1 MNKFEN
7 EIKTILHDY
16 KITVSKDD
24 NYNQWNHEAS
34 LLGKKIGALR
44 KAQKREVI
52 ANFLEIIIRWNNL
65 KLDNH
70 NAIILIEYF
79 IGKHYDVR
87 LILNLL
93 SEKIDINKNY
103 QGVVIDFDSLEKQY
117 FSIMEKRIDDFER
130 NFSEIIE
137 KYSTDLYSSSY

>member
-79 IGKHYDVR
+79 IGNHYDVR

-93 SEKIDINKNY
+93 SKKIDINKNY
-103 QGVVIDFDSLEKQY
+103 QGEVIDFDSLEKQY

>member
-24 NYNQWNHEAS
+24 NYNQWNHEVS

-44 KAQKREVI
+44 KAQRREVI

-103 QGVVIDFDSLEKQY
+103 QGYVIDFDSLEKQY

-137 KYSTDLYSSSY
+137 KYSTDLYSSSC